1 MHPNPTAE
9 HVKPPRFRCSMRS
22 SVIDARG
29 QVQRRFAYAFSAVHD
44 ESMELRQ
51 LETFAA
57 VARQGGFTRAAEH
70 LRLAQSAVS
79 AQVRAP
85 ETELRVPLFPRTP
98 RRVSL
103 TQAGELLLSRHDRI
117 QAELAAARGDLTELT
132 TVLRGRVTL

>member
-9 HVKPPRFRCSMRS
+9 HSNPPSLRS
-22 SVIDARG
+22 SMPTSLTAGRRR
-29 QVQRRFAYAFSAVHD
+29 VQLLLAYAFSAVHD

-79 AQVRAP
+79 AQVRAL
-85 ETELRVPLFPRTP
+85 ESELGVPLFARTT
-98 RRVSL
+98 RRVAL
-103 TQAGELLLSRHDRI
+103 TQAGEMLLARYDRI
-117 QAELAAARGDLTELT
+117 QSELVGARSDMNELT
-132 TVLRGRVTL
+132 AVLRGRVTL